1 MAAGALA
8 LPQVAECGLSYR
20 VISDLLVLETARLL
34 QNENADFVVYSP
46 PWAAKPA
53 REVRSACPLHPC
65 PSIPR
70 RSRTHLLTCACL
82 QRIDGGAVPPMYTL
96 LPFPTLNAFE
106 LATLGFKPI
115 PDLDGARADT
125 ARADAARFRARA
137 PGG

>member
-8 LPQVAECGLSYR
+8 LPQVAGCGLSYR

-53 REVRSACPLHPC
+53 REVRSGVPLPAPC
-65 PSIPR
+65 PSIPH
-70 RSRTHLLTCACL
+70 RSRTHPWTCACL

-115 PDLDGARADT
+115 PDLDGAVS
-125 ARADAARFRARA
+125 ARADRARA
-137 PGG
+137 PCG